1 MMAKTVEHTPGPWE
15 VFIDDSGGKWSGW
28 PLSIGAAYDD
38 DKFVVRTG
46 GQWPYEWDRKTSQ
59 SEAVAN
65 AHLIAAAPDLLDA
78 VKGMVSMYVELV
90 ESGDA
95 GFWDA
100 EKVLEVI
107 AARAAISKAEG
118 RS

>member
-1 MMAKTVEHTPGPWE
+1 MSEKVGTGYKELIAGGNSHNTLTLDNAK
-15 VFIDDSGGKWSGW
+15 
-28 PLSIGAAYDD
+28 
-38 DKFVVRTG
+38 
-46 GQWPYEWDRKTSQ
+46 
-59 SEAVAN
+59 
-65 AHLIAAAPDLLDA
+65 LIAAAPDLLDA

-107 AARAAISKAEG
+107 AAREAISKAEG
-118 RS
+118 RK